1 MIVTTLDHVAG
12 QQIGE
17 TLGLVRGT
25 STWTRRVT
33 KSYAGG
39 IRSTHAYGLRDLEA
53 GLAATRDEATET
65 MKREAAKIGATAIVG
80 LQTEVRELQEGVF
93 MVNVTGTAVKTYRF
107 PAPMPATRSDDDLPA
122 MGMAHFAFAGGR
134 AFFEGS
140 TLHH

>member
-12 QQIGE
+12 QQIGD

-39 IRSTHAYGLRDLEA
+39 IRSTHAHGMRDLEA
-53 GLAATRDEATET
+53 GLASTRSEATEAA
-65 MKREAAKIGATAIVG
+65 KREAASMGATAIVG
-80 LQTEVRELQEGVF
+80 FQTEVRELSEGVY

-107 PAPMPATRSDDDLPA
+107 PAPMPALSDDGELPVI
-122 MGMAHFAFAGGR
+122 GMVHFAFAGER
-134 AFFEGS
+134 ASFEGS
-140 TLHH
+140 SLRH